1 MLLGI
6 GIAAT
11 ALTGRFVL
19 RNARE
24 MQKKMAQI
32 QKDQILSTYYR
43 GGFEEKMTRREAGL
57 ILGENKE
64 YFYRPNQKTFN
75 CGCDR
80 NFLS

>member
-57 ILGENKE
+57 ILGEAKS
-64 YFYRPNQKTFN
+64 KTFN
-75 CGCDR
+75 CGCD
-80 NFLS
+80 LIIPWHYY